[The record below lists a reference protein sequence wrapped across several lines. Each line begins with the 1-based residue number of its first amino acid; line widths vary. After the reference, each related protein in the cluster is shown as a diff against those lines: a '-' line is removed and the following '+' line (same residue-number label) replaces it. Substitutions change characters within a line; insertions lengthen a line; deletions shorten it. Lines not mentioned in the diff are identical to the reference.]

1 MKLDHVGIATSDLD
15 DSLRFWRTVL
25 GLELI
30 STEAVQDQQV
40 RVAMLPVGEPRLE
53 LLEPL
58 GPNSPIA
65 KFLAKRG
72 PGLHHV
78 ALRVSDIREVL
89 ANLKRQGAHLI
100 DEEPRIGAGGH
111 LIAFVHPSTA
121 GGVLLELVEEFERKA
136 N

>member
-30 STEAVQDQQV
+30 STEAVHDQQV

-100 DEEPRIGAGGH
+100 DEEPRIGTGGH
-111 LIAFVHPSTA
+111 LIAFVHPST
-121 GGVLLELVEEFERKA
+121 
-136 N
+136 